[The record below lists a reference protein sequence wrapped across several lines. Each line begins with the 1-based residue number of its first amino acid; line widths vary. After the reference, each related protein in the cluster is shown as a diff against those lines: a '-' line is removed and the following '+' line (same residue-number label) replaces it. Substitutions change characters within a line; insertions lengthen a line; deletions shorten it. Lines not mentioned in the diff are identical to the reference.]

1 MKNLLILILILSSTS
16 TFSYL
21 QDFEIKDLRDM
32 KQKMNLKLIAARICY
47 DKAEKKNEFVMYGY
61 LGGNRAK
68 EFYNSCAVVKYKL
81 SCLGKIIPSYIAHGK
96 MFCDKPM
103 KFNLVESTVL
113 FKSFS
118 DKFKCK
124 KIFNNK
130 IYETRKYRSGLKC
143 YFSERGE
150 KIDEIVDFNEDK

>member
-1 MKNLLILILILSSTS
+1 MKNLLGALLVITPVTIFA
-16 TFSYL
+16 FSKR
-21 QDFEIKDLRDM
+21 FEFSKNDKHVKASL
-32 KQKMNLKLIAARICY
+32 NLMVGSICY
-47 DKAEKKNEFVMYGY
+47 DKDKDIFVMRSYF
-61 LGGNRAK
+61 GGNRK
-68 EFYNSCAVVKYKL
+68 EEFYNSCAVVKYKL